1 MSEFCSLNIWDFAHK
16 KANFHTHTTRC
27 HHASG
32 LDREYV
38 EQAIGCHIGYVSV
51 GAERESLIVR

>member
-38 EQAIGCHIGYVSV
+38 EQAIAGENQV
-51 GAERESLIVR
+51 L